1 MGVQRGR
8 EVFLN
13 AATVCPSWAGWRGRA
28 LIWLKPSCFRI
39 FDRALV
45 IGHPEALGDEMLQV
59 DPAPAH
65 DTMHGPIRTGL
76 DQAGQFRLLV
86 WRQAPRVALGPGVLQ
101 PVGTAFVEAV
111 DPVAQGLPVHAAD
124 PCRVRPVHPLQD
136 RRQRQQPSALVGVLR
151 CYRKPTKLTGREVRP
166 HAHRGWHGAY
176 PPRTMES
183 AQRSSRKPV
192 SQNRGPLV

>member
-1 MGVQRGR
+1 MVGKFFERRDGLAVLSR
-8 EVFLN
+8 V
-13 AATVCPSWAGWRGRA
+13 AWAGA
-28 LIWLKPSCFRI
+28 DVAEAELLQDLA
-39 FDRALV
+39 DRALV

-65 DTMHGPIRTGL
+65 DTMRGPIRTGL

-183 AQRSSRKPV
+183 AQRSPRKPV
-192 SQNRGPLV
+192 SQNRRPLV